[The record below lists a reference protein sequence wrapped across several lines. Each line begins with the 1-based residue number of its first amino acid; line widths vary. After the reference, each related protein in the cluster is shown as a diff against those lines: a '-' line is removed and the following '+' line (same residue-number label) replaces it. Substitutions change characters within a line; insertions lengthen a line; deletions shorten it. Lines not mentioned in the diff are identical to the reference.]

1 MAKIKQ
7 LKQHD
12 EIFYP
17 ITTGEAVIFKDH
29 TNAEVS
35 EQEMEE
41 IFDWSGNYLELH
53 STEETDNY
61 ITVEKINEQ
70 YDEWIYQI

>member
-41 IFDWSGNYLELH
+41 IFDWSGNYLDLY

-61 ITVEKINEQ
+61 LIVEKINNQ

>member
-61 ITVEKINEQ
+61 LIVEKINANQ
-70 YDEWIYQI
+70 DERVYAI

>member
-1 MAKIKQ
+1 MAKLKQ

-17 ITTGEAVIFKDH
+17 ITVGEAVIFKDS

-41 IFDWSGNYLELH
+41 IENVQQNVKYKKQQYVE
-53 STEETDNY
+53 TE
-61 ITVEKINEQ
+61 
-70 YDEWIYQI
+70 

>member
-1 MAKIKQ
+1 MAKLKQ

-17 ITTGEAVIFKDH
+17 ITVGEAVIFKDS
-29 TNAEVS
+29 TNAEIS

-41 IFDWSGNYLELH
+41 IFGWSANYIVLER
-53 STEETDNY
+53 TNETDNY
-61 ITVEKINEQ
+61 ITITYDGIE
-70 YDEWIYQI
+70 DEWVNPV

>member
-1 MAKIKQ
+1 MAKLKQ

-17 ITTGEAVIFKDH
+17 ITVGEAVIFKDS

-35 EQEMEE
+35 ELEMED
-41 IFDWSGNYLELH
+41 IFGWSANYIVLNR
-53 STEETDNY
+53 TDETDNY
-61 ITVEKINEQ
+61 VTITYNGIS
-70 YDEWIYQI
+70 DEWVYQI